1 MEILKY
7 LEIKTSYVTNYRK
20 NLILN
25 GRITESIPL
34 GITFYNQK
42 LPTKDSNLVRQLAT
56 RLIPS
61 LLHLSEGKPESVQAY
76 VQRLEQE

>member
-1 MEILKY
+1 MEESPNPFH
-7 LEIKTSYVTNYRK
+7 LELLSNQ
-20 NLILN
+20 NLI
-25 GRITESIPL
+25 
-34 GITFYNQK
+34 NQK

>member
-42 LPTKDSNLVRQLAT
+42 LRTKDSNLVRQLAT